1 MQQVKRGSLMTS
13 VLRQESVAATAIK
26 VAETLRTDAAKL
38 LGTGPAPYRQTCRE
52 LLDIVIPVLAAAA
65 GGDHTWPEGTSPR
78 IRSVSARLTGPGP
91 GIDPVFDGVH
101 GLVTGLLGSAMSD
114 TTARQVSSAGSR
126 VITDILTGAHSAVER
141 IGRSIR
147 VKSRSERAREL
158 LDGVIPAGED
168 YDLAPAYAVI
178 GVQAAGPTDPGQLG
192 RAFEHTAGE
201 GALTTLGPIGG
212 YALLP
217 AEDEARVVQLA
228 QDVCDALPIPVWMSL
243 SWRTKAEIVSGRR
256 EAGKILSL
264 VVITERPPGV
274 YWLDDVLV
282 EYAVAGEP
290 TVTAKLVQIITPL
303 LEHPAL
309 FTTLKALIASDGNR
323 SQAADRLIVH
333 RSTLDYR
340 IQRIEQL
347 TGLRTSSIRELNVL
361 SSAVIAHAI
370 TAQSERPQPG
380 R

>member
-1 MQQVKRGSLMTS
+1 MTS
-13 VLRQESVAATAIK
+13 ILRQPSIAAT
-26 VAETLRTDAAKL
+26 VAETLRTDAAAL
-38 LGTGPAPYRQTCRE
+38 LGSGPAPYRQACQE
-52 LLDIVIPVLAAAA
+52 LLDIVIPILAAAA
-65 GGDHTWPEGTSPR
+65 GGDRTWPAGASPR
-78 IRSVSARLTGPGP
+78 IRSVSARLTGA
-91 GIDPVFDGVH
+91 IDPVVDGVH
-101 GLVTGLLGSAMSD
+101 SLINGLLGSAMSD

-141 IGRSIR
+141 FGRSIR
-147 VKSRSERAREL
+147 AKSRSERAREL
-158 LDGVIPAGED
+158 LDGVIHAGED

-178 GVQAAGPTDPGQLG
+178 GVQTAGPTDPGQLN
-192 RAFEHTAGE
+192 RAFEHAAGE
-201 GALTTLGPIGG
+201 GALTTLGPTGG
-212 YALLP
+212 FALLP

-228 QDVCDALPIPVWMSL
+228 KDVCDTLPIPVWMSL

-264 VVITERPPGV
+264 VVVTERPPGA

-290 TVTAKLVQIITPL
+290 SVVAKLVQIITPL

-309 FTTLKALIASDGNR
+309 FTTLKALIVADANR

-361 SSAVIAHAI
+361 SSAMIAQAI
-370 TAQSERPQPG
+370 TAQSERQQPA